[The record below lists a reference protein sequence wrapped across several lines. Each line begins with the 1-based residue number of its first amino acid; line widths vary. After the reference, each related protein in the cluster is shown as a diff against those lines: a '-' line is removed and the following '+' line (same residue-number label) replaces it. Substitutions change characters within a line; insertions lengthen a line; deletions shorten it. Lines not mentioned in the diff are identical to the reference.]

1 MHANRWLKLSL
12 FSLLFVAL
20 PLMAMQRPVRP
31 PLEDAPTLPNDFM
44 PAAPTADL
52 QPGAVTDASYEVAP
66 ILFVPADVTP
76 LPNGLDYVNRQ
87 MGSVRHWYAE
97 ILDGHTF
104 SLMPAELVIGQ
115 HPRNYYFGDCYP
127 PVNSSVCDWG
137 YAMWN
142 NVFAEL
148 DSRGYTL
155 PANLVQGVF
164 IQSEGI
170 GTSLGGGRR
179 FLVSFQPDGVFPD
192 CLQAACGYNVSLGGA
207 AHELGHAL
215 GLPHPDGDPQ
225 YGISVMGTGF
235 YTFPKATFINSATFP
250 EYDQMLASPFINVE
264 QPLGNPGFEG
274 CLTGWNVIKGAPS
287 CVQSGQLSGLN
298 ALHLDSA
305 GRTRLNQAFEL
316 NPGGVYDFSG
326 WVNAATIP
334 AGASITIQLKALRAN
349 SAVTKTF
356 TLAQIEQST
365 HGWTRLGASIRLPAN
380 ASKGELWISTQQVAG
395 IDATLDDLSLA
406 PPAAVLPTPFIAT
419 AFDGDAVGT
428 DRPLLHWSP
437 IASAVSYDVQVAA
450 DPFFESPLADASGIV
465 NFAYQPPALPY
476 NKYSY
481 WRVRAVNGA
490 GVGDWSPAWSVI
502 PREPADFYND
512 EFEASTL
519 SDAWSF
525 VREDPAHWR
534 IGGVPGR
541 RWEGFFTVDME
552 SGDLEQANDA
562 QNLLLRAAPA
572 GDLTLETIAG
582 FWGPLGANYQQGG
595 LIIYQDDDNY
605 IRLGHIFR
613 DGVRTEFS
621 AEINGVVVERSD
633 AWVMDGIRL
642 RIERRGNVYT
652 AAYSASGVNWTPLGQ
667 PVTVD
672 WPNAKIGLAAYAAP
686 PATVFPTAVFNWFR
700 QTDPCAAVTTAIDPA
715 GSGSVSMDGAG
726 CGDGRFR
733 PGSPLRL
740 TATAAPG
747 YAFDHWSG
755 AAAGDANPL
764 EIDAT
769 GDLAVTAHFRTVNPA
784 APDLYLGPEQPG
796 NVGGIAI
803 TPQDIIKRDGATG
816 AWSLYFDGSDVG
828 ITSPIAAFARLQ
840 NGDLLLVFRSRQ
852 VIADVG
858 TFNVADVVRF
868 SPITTGEVTEGS
880 FHWYFDGSDV
890 GLQGGREQIDALEAL
905 PDGRLL
911 ISTTG
916 TAAVPNGGNVVRA
929 QDEDLLAFT
938 PTTLGETTAGSWAL
952 YLDGTAI
959 PGLARKDVSGAAV
972 DSANGDIYI
981 TIDGNY
987 RVGGVRSNGKDIL
1000 LLHPVGGGYSVAR
1013 YWHGPDDGFRPNIGG
1028 LEIGG

>member
-20 PLMAMQRPVRP
+20 PLMAMQQPVRP

-66 ILFVPADVTP
+66 ILFVPAGVTP
-76 LPNGLDYVNRQ
+76 VSNGLDYVNRT
-87 MGSVRHWYAE
+87 MDNVRHWYAE

-104 SLMPAELVIGQ
+104 SLTPAELVIGQ
-115 HPRNYYFGDCYP
+115 HPLTYYFGNCYP
-127 PVNSSVCDWG
+127 PVDSSACNLGATMWG
-137 YAMWN
+137 

-148 DSRGYTL
+148 DSRGYSL
-155 PANLVQGVF
+155 PANLVQGIF
-164 IQSEGI
+164 FQGEGFS
-170 GTSLGGGRR
+170 TALGGGRR
-179 FLVSFQPDGVFPD
+179 FLVGFNPDSLFPD
-192 CLQAACGYNVSLGGA
+192 CLQPGCANNVSLGGA
-207 AHELGHAL
+207 AHELGHAF

-225 YGISVMGTGF
+225 YGVSVMGVGL
-235 YTFPKATFINSATFP
+235 YSFPQTTFINSPAFP
-250 EYDQMLASPFINVE
+250 EYDQLLASPFINVDL
-264 QPLGNPGFEG
+264 PLSNPGFEG
-274 CLTGWNVIKGAPS
+274 CLTGWNVTKGAPS

-326 WVNAATIP
+326 WVNAATLP
-334 AGASITIQLKALRAN
+334 AGASITIQLDALRAN
-349 SAVTKTF
+349 STVAQTF
-356 TLAQIEQST
+356 TITEIDQST
-365 HGWTRLGASIRLPAN
+365 DGWTRVAASLQLPAD

-395 IDATLDDLSLA
+395 IDATLDDLNLA
-406 PPAAVLPTPFIAT
+406 SPAATLPAPLIAT
-419 AFDGDAVGT
+419 AFDGDAVAT

-437 IASAVSYDVQVAA
+437 VASAVSYDVQVAA

-476 NKYSY
+476 NMYSY

-490 GVGDWSPAWSVI
+490 GVGDWSPVWSVI

-534 IGGVPGR
+534 IGGIAGR
-541 RWEGFFTVDME
+541 RWDGYFVVDLQP
-552 SGDLEQANDA
+552 GDLEMTNDA
-562 QNLLLRAAPA
+562 RNLLLRAMPQ
-572 GDLTLETIAG
+572 GDLSLETLVN
-582 FWGPLGANYQQGG
+582 FWYPLSANYQQGG

-605 IRLGHIFR
+605 IRLGHVFR
-613 DGVRTEFS
+613 DGMRIEYE
-621 AEINGVVVERSD
+621 AEINGVIQERSD
-633 AWVMDGIRL
+633 AWMVDTPRL

-652 AAYSASGVNWTPLGQ
+652 AAYSASGVDWTPLGQ

-672 WPNAKIGLAAYAAP
+672 WPNARMGLAAYAG
-686 PATVFPTAVFNWFR
+686 PATQLPSAALNWFR
-700 QTDPCAAVTTAIDPA
+700 VTDPCLAVTVASDPV
-715 GSGSVSMDGAG
+715 GSGSVSTAGAG

-784 APDLYLGPEQPG
+784 APDLYLSPEQPG

-852 VIADVG
+852 AISDVG
-858 TFNVADVVRF
+858 TFNARDVARF
-868 SPITTGEVTEGS
+868 SPVSLGDATAGS

-987 RVGGVRSNGKDIL
+987 RVGGVRGNGKDIL
-1000 LLHPVGGGYSVAR
+1000 LLHPVGDGYSVAR

-1028 LEIGG
+1028 LEIGGD